1 MKNTFVIKGGKKLD
15 GSIDVQGSKNATLAL
30 IAAALV
36 TEKTCKLINVP
47 DIEDVNKM
55 LTVIKSLGVIVKQE
69 KNHEIE
75 ITAEAITTKNIDYTT
90 ISEIR
95 ASIQI
100 MGALASRIETFSIVA
115 PGGCKIGSRSLDAH
129 LNALSTIGCEI

>member
-75 ITAEAITTKNIDYTT
+75 
-90 ISEIR
+90 
-95 ASIQI
+95 
-100 MGALASRIETFSIVA
+100 M
-115 PGGCKIGSRSLDAH
+115 
-129 LNALSTIGCEI
+129 